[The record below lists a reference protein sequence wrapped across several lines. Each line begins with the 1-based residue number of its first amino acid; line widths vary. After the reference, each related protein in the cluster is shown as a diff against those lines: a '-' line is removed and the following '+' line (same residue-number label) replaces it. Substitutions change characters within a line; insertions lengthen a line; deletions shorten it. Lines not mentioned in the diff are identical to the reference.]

1 MSKKITERSRYLSYL
16 LRHNPTDAGL
26 TLDKEGWCK
35 LAELFTNTDFTFNE
49 LCQIVELDSKGR
61 YSFDHNP
68 PQYAQCIRANQGHS
82 VATVDI
88 TFQAATPPN
97 ILYHGT
103 SEGALCE
110 IINTG
115 AIKAMN
121 RQYVHLSAD
130 IETAKTVGTR
140 HHRNGSLVLLQVDAE
155 AMMNDGI
162 KFFRS
167 ENGVWLVNSVDAKYF
182 HQALPH

>member
-26 TLDKEGWCK
+26 TLDKEGWCQ

-61 YSFDHNP
+61 YSFDHNS
-68 PQYAQCIRANQGHS
+68 PQHAQCIRANQGHS

-88 TFQAATPPN
+88 TFQAATPPSV
-97 ILYHGT
+97 LYHGT